1 MFQKIKRL
9 GAYLIIIILLPY
21 VITVF
26 LNGSAIPVSVET
38 DTQKV
43 RVLKNDRE
51 VDVQME
57 EYGIGKMA
65 MEIPL
70 SYEMEALKV
79 QAILVRTTLY
89 SQLQEKGS
97 EGVLAEEYWT
107 RAEMR
112 KQWGSETYKKNYA
125 KLKAA
130 WEDTEGQVILYGD
143 DLAYVPYCRLTN
155 GNTRDGSE
163 VLGTEAY
170 PYLKIRE
177 CPLDVEAEEQIQTTV
192 LDEMDVSITQTD
204 TAGYVTGVQVGQ
216 ETMSGEEFREKYNLP
231 SASLVIKSYEGKI
244 RITTRGVGHGLGLSQ
259 YTANKMAENGK
270 KAEEI
275 LAYFFVGTEIKEV
288 AEIVSGVE

>member
-26 LNGSAIPVSVET
+26 LNGSVIPVSVET

-43 RVLKNDRE
+43 RVLKNDQE
-51 VDVQME
+51 VDVQIE

-89 SQLQEKGS
+89 DQIQENGS
-97 EGVLAEEYWT
+97 EGALTEEYWT
-107 RAEMR
+107 RADMR

-125 KLKAA
+125 RLKAA
-130 WEDTEGQVILYGD
+130 WEDTEGQVLLYGEQ
-143 DLAYVPYCRLTN
+143 LAYVPYCRLTN

-163 VLGTEAY
+163 VLGSEAY

-192 LDEMDVSITQTD
+192 LEEMEVNITETD
-204 TAGYVTGVQVGQ
+204 TAGYVTEVQVGQ

-231 SASLVIKSYEGKI
+231 SASMVMKTYEGKL
-244 RITTRGVGHGLGLSQ
+244 RITTRGIGHGLGLSQ